1 MTGGRAGSA
10 FAQASPPDGHHPGI
24 STQRAAASK
33 VSVGLALN
41 AIAASGACRRTRLTT
56 RSNRS
61 S

>member
-1 MTGGRAGSA
+1 MSA
-10 FAQASPPDGHHPGI
+10 FDLPLRPDGHHPGI

-33 VSVGLALN
+33 VSVGVALN
-41 AIAASGACRRTRLTT
+41 AMAASGACRCTKLTT